1 MTPPHRARGLLTE
14 ITEGVYWFLVIDV
27 LLVLAAAPAIL
38 LWTLLSPGPLSSAL
52 FVVAGLPLLPA
63 LCAALYAC
71 RAWREDQELVPAR
84 QFLRGYR
91 VNAPDSLRVG
101 TPVLLVLALVAFN
114 LSYSPAPRSGLL
126 TVAFLILG
134 SLALLV
140 LVRAL
145 SIVSRFS
152 FRTRDVFRLTA
163 FTLLVKPLSS
173 LALVSLGVLTLGS
186 ILLVGE
192 FLLLATASLLVYAL
206 GASERPVAQLLPEQF
221 ISPAGQAEGGIA
233 ADARPL
239 GGS

>member
-1 MTPPHRARGLLTE
+1 MTPPHRPRALLTE

-27 LLVLAAAPAIL
+27 LLVLAASPALL
-38 LWTLLSPGPLSSAL
+38 LWTLLSPGPVSSAL
-52 FVVAGLPLLPA
+52 FVIAGLPLLPA
-63 LCAALYAC
+63 VSAALYAC

-91 VNAPDSLRVG
+91 LNALDSLRAG
-101 TPVLLVLALVAFN
+101 GPVLLVLALVAFN
-114 LSYSPAPRSGLL
+114 LSYSTAPRSGLA
-126 TVAFLILG
+126 TIAFLILG
-134 SLALLV
+134 GVALLV

-152 FRTRDVFRLTA
+152 FRIRDIFRLTA

-173 LALVSLGVLTLGS
+173 LALVSLGVLTFGI
-186 ILLVGE
+186 ILLIGE

-206 GASERPVAQLLPEQF
+206 WVSEQPVAQLLTEQF
-221 ISPAGQAEGGIA
+221 ISPAEQAEGGSA

-239 GGS
+239 AGS